1 MAPTSHPLADEKYV
15 SFTTFRCNGDPVP
28 VAVWIAAL
36 PDGSF
41 GFTTGGDSGKVKRL
55 RNNPRIRVQASN
67 LRGVVKTGA
76 PVYEGTA
83 VVLGVEDAGYQ
94 EIDEAIAR
102 KYGLTFRLVQFSG
115 WVQSK
120 FRPHSAADAAIRITL
135 DIP

>member
-1 MAPTSHPLADEKYV
+1 LADEKYV
-15 SFTTFRCNGDPVP
+15 SFTTFRRNGDPVP

-36 PDGSF
+36 PDGCF
-41 GFTTGGDSGKVKRL
+41 GFTTGGDSWKVKRL
-55 RNNPRIRVQASN
+55 RNNPRIRLQASN

-83 VVLGVEDAGYQ
+83 VVLSVEDAGYQ

-102 KYGLTFRLVQFSG
+102 KYGLAFRLVQFSG